1 MTHRQVMIQSL
12 SRNVARWRSWR
23 EVAVD
28 ECLSALAAAGYE
40 VVRSWQPVETMP
52 VDGEEIQAIS
62 ASGHQMIAS
71 PSVLRAAADGSP
83 GIRFIAVAWRPTP
96 VPPAASMPGGPD
108 GQ

>member
-52 VDGEEIQAIS
+52 IEGEEIHAIS

-96 VPPAASMPGGPD
+96 PGPAPASAQGGPN
-108 GQ
+108 G